1 MNKKNLDIQ
10 NLQKEAKNIF
20 PRLNQ
25 KHDEPSIFGSTDGK
39 AVGTYLEHKFKNFLA
54 EKYAFEN
61 VNSASGIDL
70 PSLEV
75 DIKTTSIIQ
84 PQSSCPFESARQKI
98 YGLGYNLLV
107 FVYKKE
113 DNQETRTSRLYI
125 LHTIFVEKNRT
136 ADFQLTTS
144 INKILDN
151 GANEDDIIA
160 LFQDKNLPV
169 DEMTAATLSKEI
181 LSNRPRIGYLTI
193 SNALQWRLQYSRIIE
208 EAGKIGGINRLV

>member
-1 MNKKNLDIQ
+1 MTKKNLDIQ
-10 NLQKEAKNIF
+10 NLQKEAKIF
-20 PRLNQ
+20 SEIESE
-25 KHDEPSIFGSTDGK
+25 HDEPSIFGSTDGK

-54 EKYAFEN
+54 EKYDFLN
-61 VNSASGIDL
+61 GNSASGIDL
-70 PSLEV
+70 PGLEV

-84 PQSSCPFESARQKI
+84 PQSSCPFKSARQKI

-113 DNQETRTSRLYI
+113 DNQETKTSRLYI

-144 INKILDN
+144 ISKILDN

-169 DEMTAATLSKEI
+169 DEITAASLSKEI
-181 LSNRPRIGYLTI
+181 LSNRPKIGYLTI

-208 EAGKIGGINRLV
+208 EAGKIDGINRLV

>member
-10 NLQKEAKNIF
+10 NLQKDAKIF
-20 PRLNQ
+20 SEIESE
-25 KHDEPSIFGSTDGK
+25 HDEPSIFGSTDGK

-61 VNSASGIDL
+61 GNSASGIDL
-70 PSLEV
+70 PGLEV

-84 PQSSCPFESARQKI
+84 PQSSCPFKSARQKI

-113 DNQETRTSRLYI
+113 DNQETKTSRLYI

>member
-10 NLQKEAKNIF
+10 NLQKEAKIF
-20 PRLNQ
+20 SEIESE
-25 KHDEPSIFGSTDGK
+25 HDEPSIFGSTDGK

-61 VNSASGIDL
+61 GNSASGIDL
-70 PSLEV
+70 PGLEV

-84 PQSSCPFESARQKI
+84 PQSSCPFKSARQKI

-113 DNQETRTSRLYI
+113 DNQETKTSCLYI

>member
-1 MNKKNLDIQ
+1 MKKKNLDIQ
-10 NLQKEAKNIF
+10 NLQKEAKIF
-20 PRLNQ
+20 SEIESE
-25 KHDEPSIFGSTDGK
+25 HDEPSIFGSTDGK

-61 VNSASGIDL
+61 GNSASGIDL

-84 PQSSCPFESARQKI
+84 PQSSCPFKSARQKI
-98 YGLGYNLLV
+98 YGLGYNLLI

-113 DNQETRTSRLYI
+113 DNQETKTSRLYI

>member
-10 NLQKEAKNIF
+10 NLQKEAKIF
-20 PRLNQ
+20 SEIESE
-25 KHDEPSIFGSTDGK
+25 HDEPSIFGSTDGK

-70 PSLEV
+70 PGLEV

-84 PQSSCPFESARQKI
+84 PQSSCPFKSARQKI

-113 DNQETRTSRLYI
+113 DNQETKTSRLYI

>member
-10 NLQKEAKNIF
+10 NLQKEAKIISEIESE
-20 PRLNQ
+20 
-25 KHDEPSIFGSTDGK
+25 HDEPSIFGSTDGK

-54 EKYAFEN
+54 EKYAFKN
-61 VNSASGIDL
+61 GNSASGIDL

-84 PQSSCPFESARQKI
+84 PQSSCPFKSARQKI

-113 DNQETRTSRLYI
+113 DNQETKTSRLYI

>member
-1 MNKKNLDIQ
+1 MMNRQ
-10 NLQKEAKNIF
+10 FSALQ
-20 PRLNQ
+20 
-25 KHDEPSIFGSTDGK
+25 DGK

-61 VNSASGIDL
+61 GNSASGIDL

-84 PQSSCPFESARQKI
+84 PQSSCPFKSARQKI

-113 DNQETRTSRLYI
+113 DNQETKTSRLYI